1 MWEERH
7 EEVFLCRGYAK
18 LAMAVAVVVG
28 GYETKERKERKKR
41 EKERQAGRE
50 RKGQGRP
57 DSGQEASNAAAGMHR
72 RFVSVRRPRQE
83 CEA

>member
-18 LAMAVAVVVG
+18 LVAVAVAVG
-28 GYETKERKERKKR
+28 GHETKERKERKKR
-41 EKERQAGRE
+41 EREREGRE
-50 RKGQGRP
+50 GKGKGRP